1 MLRERI
7 NGIDVGSIRVSFQI
21 ITPGCSRNDNVWHQ
35 SVWLVEFEG
44 KAFEYEVN
52 DCNIVRGVIVGED
65 SEELH

>member
-1 MLRERI
+1 
-7 NGIDVGSIRVSFQI
+7 
-21 ITPGCSRNDNVWHQ
+21 
-35 SVWLVEFEG
+35 VEFEG